1 MENEHFGITIVE
13 MMVFFIFFF
22 IFFFLQ
28 IIIFNKSAGLI
39 TIAHNSAGAKEDI
52 I

>member
-13 MMVFFIFFF
+13 MMVFFIFIF
-22 IFFFLQ
+22 FFFLQ